1 MSNAFIIET
10 DRHAAGIVV
19 PEPRGVRFH
28 AALPLFQSLDGR
40 QFPSPE
46 AATRAC
52 EEIERRWDA
61 LPPGIALQRA
71 SLRLAS

>member
-1 MSNAFIIET
+1 MSKAFIIET

-19 PEPRGVRFH
+19 SEHGGVRFH
-28 AALPLFQSLDGR
+28 AALPLFQSLDGL
-40 QFPSPE
+40 QFHTPE

-52 EEIERRWDA
+52 EEIERRWDSVA
-61 LPPGIALQRA
+61 PGIALHRA

>member
-1 MSNAFIIET
+1 MTQAFIIET
-10 DRHAAGIVV
+10 DRHAAGVV
-19 PEPRGVRFH
+19 VAEHGGVRFH

-40 QFPSPE
+40 QFHTPE